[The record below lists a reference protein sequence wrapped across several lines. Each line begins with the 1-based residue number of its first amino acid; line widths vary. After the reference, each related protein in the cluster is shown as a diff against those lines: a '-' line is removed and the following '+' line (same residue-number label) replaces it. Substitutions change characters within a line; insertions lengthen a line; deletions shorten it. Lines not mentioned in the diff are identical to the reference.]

1 MAGSVRITAAGV
13 VGVSGK
19 SVRIFGFTMR
29 SGAGGTGVVTL
40 YNGTSTGGTEKYVL
54 VGNQDAS
61 ADKVFA
67 TEGKH
72 FPGGCY
78 ANLDANV
85 TYVDFDY
92 LQEQTS

>member
-1 MAGSVRITAAGV
+1 MAGSSRLTAAGV
-13 VGVSGK
+13 LGVSGK
-19 SVRIFGFTMR
+19 SLRVYGFTVR
-29 SGAGGTGVVTL
+29 SGAGGPGTVTL
-40 YNGTSTGGTEKYVL
+40 YAGTSTGGVEKYRFQ
-54 VGNQDAS
+54 GNTDAS

-72 FPGGCY
+72 FQTGCY
-78 ANLDANV
+78 VDFDADV